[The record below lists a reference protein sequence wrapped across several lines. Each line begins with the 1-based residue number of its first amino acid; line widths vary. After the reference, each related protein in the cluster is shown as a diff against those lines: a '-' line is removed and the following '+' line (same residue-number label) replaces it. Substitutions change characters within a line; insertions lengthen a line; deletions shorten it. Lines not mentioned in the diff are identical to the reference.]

1 MPCPSSFERNPE
13 ADPEDDDEPHVGDEG
28 SATGRHQQE
37 HAGPARRA
45 ALVAHVWLVVVLG
58 IGLGVALEGLR
69 RAVPRRPS
77 SFEAAFVRPR
87 VSHSRPATLER
98 VEREVTLATGT
109 AFDVHYRL
117 RPLLQPIATDLLL
130 RRGVALDGDPARAAA
145 LVGPDAWELVRP
157 DRPAPADR
165 AARGIPLESAARAVD
180 GLERLAWS

>member
-1 MPCPSSFERNPE
+1 MRSTWTL
-13 ADPEDDDEPHVGDEG
+13 AALVG
-28 SATGRHQQE
+28 ATGG
-37 HAGPARRA
+37 AGVLLLVAPGRA

-58 IGLGVALEGLR
+58 IGLGVALERLR
-69 RAVPRRPS
+69 RALPRRPS

-117 RPLLQPIATDLLL
+117 RPLLQPIAADLLL
-130 RRGVALDGDPARAAA
+130 RRGVALDGDP
-145 LVGPDAWELVRP
+145 E
-157 DRPAPADR
+157 R
-165 AARGIPLESAARAVD
+165 AARARSAPTRGSSSGPTARRLPTARPAAFRSSRRSRAVD

>member
-1 MPCPSSFERNPE
+1 MRSTWTL
-13 ADPEDDDEPHVGDEG
+13 AALVG
-28 SATGRHQQE
+28 ATGG
-37 HAGPARRA
+37 AGVLLLVAPGRA

-58 IGLGVALEGLR
+58 IGLGVALERLR

-87 VSHSRPATLER
+87 VSRSRPATLDR

-117 RPLLQPIATDLLL
+117 RPLLQPIAADLLL
-130 RRGVALDGDPARAAA
+130 RRGIALDGDPGRARRSSAPTRGSSSDPTA
-145 LVGPDAWELVRP
+145 R
-157 DRPAPADR
+157 RPADR